1 MKVLIVFQYFWL
13 KAFRIYK
20 VVLSF
25 IEVGCDVIVLMGQ
38 PIYPQGKAFTD
49 YRATGFRLAQ
59 HAAGCSIYRD
69 PLVSYES
76 EGVLTLAANYL
87 SFAFSARIL
96 GPCLLRNKCRDIIFI
111 YALSPIKQAIPAA
124 WFAFFKQIKLVTRVM
139 VLGIMLGAAEFLLSH
154 AYVRMVLVGGV
165 SRSKWWQQVVERRQ
179 LGSLQLTRRFAL
191 GAVPRILG
199 RALAV
204 M

>member
-25 IEVGCDVIVLMGQ
+25 IDVGCDVIVLMGQ

-87 SFAFSARIL
+87 
-96 GPCLLRNKCRDIIFI
+96 
-111 YALSPIKQAIPAA
+111 
-124 WFAFFKQIKLVTRVM
+124 WFAFFKQNSNSIRFLSQFKQFGLLLPYKKLRV
-139 VLGIMLGAAEFLLSH
+139 
-154 AYVRMVLVGGV
+154 
-165 SRSKWWQQVVERRQ
+165 
-179 LGSLQLTRRFAL
+179 
-191 GAVPRILG
+191 RIFYH
-199 RALAV
+199 
-204 M
+204 